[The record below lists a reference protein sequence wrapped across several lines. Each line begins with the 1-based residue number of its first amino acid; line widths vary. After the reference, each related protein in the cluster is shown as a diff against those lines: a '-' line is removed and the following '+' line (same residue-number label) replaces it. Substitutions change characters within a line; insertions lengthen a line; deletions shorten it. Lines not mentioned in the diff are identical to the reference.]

1 MTLWPRAVVM
11 AREHEGVY
19 LAYET
24 PAYKNLGHIEYVHT
38 YVNPEKNGLNGPP
51 GTASVRYLRSVTG
64 KRIGGNLTLHL
75 VHLVV
80 QEKAKFRT
88 WFRRVVKRPV

>member
-1 MTLWPRAVVM
+1 MFTLRTKLPLTRIWDISNM
-11 AREHEGVY
+11 
-19 LAYET
+19 
-24 PAYKNLGHIEYVHT
+24 VHT
-38 YVNPEKNGLNGPP
+38 YVNPEKGLNGPP